1 MSLLFMQ
8 ISGDK
13 VIPLS
18 IMLLRLGLA
27 LVFGIAIGIER
38 EYRARPA
45 GMRTMALISLGS
57 CLFMLLSMF
66 GFEDLQGLPHT
77 QIDPSRVASYVVAG
91 IGFLGGGSIFL
102 NQAKDRVRGLTTA
115 ATVWVVAAIGLACG
129 AGMLLIAFIT
139 TVLTLLVLVG
149 LRFSEKLY
157 SPRKAI
163 EDYMLTLE
171 TNSTSDQFLQTL
183 HAIFDRLDVQIFSTE
198 VHKEQL
204 KTLITFGITFK
215 KYQERSFDQ
224 LIDTLSNTPEIQSFS
239 LTELDEQ

>member
-1 MSLLFMQ
+1 
-8 ISGDK
+8 
-13 VIPLS
+13 
-18 IMLLRLGLA
+18 MLLRLGLA
-27 LVFGIAIGIER
+27 LIFGMAIGIER

-66 GFEDLQGLPHT
+66 GFEDLQGLPHV

-102 NQAKDRVRGLTTA
+102 NQTKDRVRGLTTA

-129 AGMLLIAFIT
+129 GGMLLIAFIT
-139 TVLTLLVLVG
+139 TVLTLVVLVG
-149 LRFSEKLY
+149 LRLSEKLY

-171 TNSTSDQFLQTL
+171 TNSTSDQFIQTL
-183 HAIFDRLDVQIFSTE
+183 RAIFDRLHLKIISTGVQKK
-198 VHKEQL
+198 HAKA
-204 KTLITFGITFK
+204 LITFTITFK
-215 KYQERSFDQ
+215 NYKERSFDQ
-224 LIDTLSNTPEIQSFS
+224 LIDALSDTPEIQSFS
-239 LTELDEQ
+239 LTELDEE